1 MLNSCNTTSQN
12 TLVLLYKCTFMITV
26 NHLQCLAYW
35 IDNDKIFSARPEALA
50 EPDTSAVVVVAFDI
64 PLVGILESDRLV

>member
-1 MLNSCNTTSQN
+1 
-12 TLVLLYKCTFMITV
+12 MITV

-50 EPDTSAVVVVAFDI
+50 EPDTSAVVVVVFDI
-64 PLVGILESDRLV
+64 PVVGILESDRLV